1 MIEPFNS
8 GFATKIEV
16 ECSSE
21 QDGREACEAGA
32 DIIMLDNFSPEDLK
46 DVAARIKR
54 HCRGRFRTH
63 SLVP

>member
-54 HCRGRFRTH
+54 
-63 SLVP
+63 S